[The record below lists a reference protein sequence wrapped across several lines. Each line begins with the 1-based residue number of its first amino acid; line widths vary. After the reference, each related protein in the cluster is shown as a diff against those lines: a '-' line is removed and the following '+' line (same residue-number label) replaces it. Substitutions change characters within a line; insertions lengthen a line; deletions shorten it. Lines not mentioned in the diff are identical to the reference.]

1 MEVIKLIDQALAD
14 SSLLF
19 RIAFILLIAVLT
31 HVIVI
36 IIRKITHAAVS
47 TSYLRHQKTRSVVSL
62 CLSAIVFALYF
73 FAFGLILRELGVSL
87 TAYLASASV
96 IGLAVG
102 FGSQGIVQD
111 VVMGLTIIS
120 TDLLD
125 IDDLVEI
132 GGQTGRVK
140 GITMRFVVIQNSLGA
155 TVYIPNRSIA
165 SVLNYRKGYIR
176 CIVDVTLI
184 GNDETKSAIAATA
197 EKHMVGFYDQFR
209 GIFVDRPSVVGK
221 LTTQSDK
228 EYLRLKFRIWPN
240 RGQAI
245 ESIFPK
251 ELLSSLRVIAV
262 EYQDW
267 MISVSYEVEEKK
279 AERRS

>member
-1 MEVIKLIDQALAD
+1 MEIINLIDQALAG
-14 SSLLF
+14 SGLLF
-19 RIAFILLIAVLT
+19 RISFILLIAVLT

-36 IIRKITHAAVS
+36 VIRKITHAAVS

-184 GNDETKSAIAATA
+184 GDEETQSAIAATA

-209 GIFVDRPSVVGK
+209 GIFVDRPTVVGK
-221 LTTQSDK
+221 LKTQSDK

-240 RGQAI
+240 RGQPI

-251 ELLSSLRVIAV
+251 ELLSSLRVIAA

-279 AERRS
+279 DERRG